1 MPHVR
6 ACATYGILIIVH
18 VHQLCVA
25 SLFPK
30 PSIGGSSN
38 TLDNL
43 GAFTS
48 SAIE

>member
-1 MPHVR
+1 MPYVR
-6 ACATYGILIIVH
+6 GCATYGILLIVH

-25 SLFPK
+25 SLSPK
-30 PSIGGSSN
+30 PPIGGSSN